1 MTVPTSVLV
10 SADEITAPLAGMAEA
25 PEAAMRPTLKPKIVA
40 RRRLRMS
47 VPSSR
52 YHPPDARTL
61 IDLTCRFDEQI
72 PLTPGGSLTIDHCV
86 MVNTRQL
93 LSDDVR
99 EC

>member
-1 MTVPTSVLV
+1 MTAPTSAPL
-10 SADEITAPLAGMAEA
+10 STDEITTPLAGMAEA

-47 VPSSR
+47 VPFSR

-72 PLTPGGSLTIDHCV
+72 PLTPGHTLTIDQSV
-86 MVNTRQL
+86 MVNTRQS